1 MVIRLILVIVAL
13 CVGVFVLFFF
23 YAKDAVGEK
32 TRFAVFNPAM
42 NDAQTVE
49 VQQRIDE
56 QLIRK
61 KGGKQIS
68 STQLIYDNGAVIVAF
83 PVPDDVQG
91 ADSIC
96 DYGYFCVWENR
107 DFTGKKLSLLSKAG
121 SPPVN
126 LSDYNM
132 SKQVSSWQH
141 NNKIHTVKIFGVD
154 GPGAI
159 GNMMMS
165 NIKEVGLGKGCCPF
179 SFPEKAIVSAMV
191 TELYSQN
198 ELVEQSDKMVS
209 VAFSPMFVLFAQ

>member
-1 MVIRLILVIVAL
+1 MVIRLILVIFAL

-32 TRFAVFNPAM
+32 SRFAVINPPM
-42 NDAQTVE
+42 NAAQTVA

-61 KGGKQIS
+61 GGGEQIS
-68 STQLIYDNGAVIVAF
+68 STQLVYENGAVIVAF
-83 PVPDDVQG
+83 PVPGDVQG
-91 ADSIC
+91 SDGIC

-107 DFTGKKLSLLSKAG
+107 DYTGKKLSVLSKAANR
-121 SPPVN
+121 PIN

-141 NNKIHTVKIFGVD
+141 NNRVHTVKIFGVD
-154 GPGAI
+154 GPDAI

-165 NIKEVGLGKGCCPF
+165 NIKEVGLGRGCCPF
-179 SFPEKAIVSAMV
+179 SFPEKAVTPVQV

-198 ELVEQSDKMVS
+198 ELIEQSDRMVS
-209 VAFSPMFVLFAQ
+209 VAFSPMFILFAQ

>member
-1 MVIRLILVIVAL
+1 MIIRLILVIGGL
-13 CVGVFVLFFF
+13 CIAIFVLFFF

-32 TRFAVFNPAM
+32 SRFAVFNPPM
-42 NDAQTVE
+42 NAAQTVE

-56 QLIRK
+56 QLMRK
-61 KGGKQIS
+61 KGGEQIS
-68 STQLIYDNGAVIVAF
+68 STQLIYDNGAVIVTF
-83 PVPDDVQG
+83 PVPGDVQG
-91 ADSIC
+91 SDGIC

-107 DFTGKKLSLLSKAG
+107 DYTGKKLSLLSKAANG
-121 SPPVN
+121 PVN

-141 NNKIHTVKIFGVD
+141 NNKNHTVKIFGVD

-165 NIKEVGLGKGCCPF
+165 NIKEVGLGRGCCPF

>member
-49 VQQRIDE
+49 VQQ
-56 QLIRK
+56 
-61 KGGKQIS
+61 
-68 STQLIYDNGAVIVAF
+68 
-83 PVPDDVQG
+83 
-91 ADSIC
+91 
-96 DYGYFCVWENR
+96 
-107 DFTGKKLSLLSKAG
+107 
-121 SPPVN
+121 
-126 LSDYNM
+126 
-132 SKQVSSWQH
+132 H

-165 NIKEVGLGKGCCPF
+165 NIKEVGLGRGCCPF

-198 ELVEQSDKMVS
+198 ELVEQSDRMVS
-209 VAFSPMFVLFAQ
+209 VAFSPMFILFAQ